1 MRILVING
9 PNLNMLGVRE
19 PAIYGSG
26 TFRDLEESVRAAARD
41 LGIDA
46 ELYQS
51 NHEGDIVDRIQQ
63 ALGRFDGIL
72 INPGAYTHTSVAIL
86 DALKAV
92 RLPVCEVHI
101 SDISAREDFRK
112 FSYVSLYAGKTIAG
126 QGFAGYRQGL
136 EWLKNGQTDQQNK
149 EERSMY
155 APATDRYEHFGYN
168 RCGLSGLKLSP
179 VSLGLWHN
187 FGSSGDYGNMR
198 AMCETAF
205 DLGITHFDLANN
217 YGPPEGSA
225 EENFGRI
232 LRDSLKPWRDEI
244 VVSTK
249 AGYYMWPG
257 PYGEWGSRKYLIASL
272 DQSLKRM
279 GLDYVDIYYHHRPDP
294 DTPLEETADALGD
307 IVRQGKALYA
317 GISNYDGERMAAM
330 AKLCADRHIPFV
342 INQNRYSIFD
352 RTIEN
357 NGLKAEAERLG
368 KGVICFSPLA
378 QGLLTGRYLHG
389 IPEDSRMRT
398 DGRFLKDSAL
408 TEERLAKIRA
418 LNGLAEK
425 RGQTLAQMALQWV
438 LKDSVIT
445 SVIIGASRPEQIAEN
460 TRCVSGA
467 PFTREELDLI
477 DRNS

>member
-1 MRILVING
+1 MYI
-9 PNLNMLGVRE
+9 PNKDRYRDMQYRRCG
-19 PAIYGSG
+19 ASG
-26 TFRDLEESVRAAARD
+26 
-41 LGIDA
+41 IM
-46 ELYQS
+46 
-51 NHEGDIVDRIQQ
+51 
-63 ALGRFDGIL
+63 
-72 INPGAYTHTSVAIL
+72 
-86 DALKAV
+86 
-92 RLPVCEVHI
+92 LPV
-101 SDISAREDFRK
+101 F
-112 FSYVSLYAGKTIAG
+112 
-126 QGFAGYRQGL
+126 
-136 EWLKNGQTDQQNK
+136 
-149 EERSMY
+149 
-155 APATDRYEHFGYN
+155 
-168 RCGLSGLKLSP
+168 
-179 VSLGLWHN
+179 SLGLWHN
-187 FGSSGDYGNMR
+187 FGSAGDYGTMR

-205 DLGITHFDLANN
+205 DLGVTHFDLANN

-279 GLDYVDIYYHHRPDP
+279 GLDYVDIFYHHRPDP

-317 GISNYDGERMAAM
+317 GISKYDGERMAAM
-330 AKLCADRHIPFV
+330 AKLCSDRRIPFV

-357 NGLKAEAERLG
+357 NGLKAEAGRLG

-378 QGLLTGRYLHG
+378 QGLLTGRYLNG

-418 LNGLAEK
+418 LNSLAEK

-460 TRCVSGA
+460 ARCVSGA
-467 PFTREELDLI
+467 PFTREELDYI